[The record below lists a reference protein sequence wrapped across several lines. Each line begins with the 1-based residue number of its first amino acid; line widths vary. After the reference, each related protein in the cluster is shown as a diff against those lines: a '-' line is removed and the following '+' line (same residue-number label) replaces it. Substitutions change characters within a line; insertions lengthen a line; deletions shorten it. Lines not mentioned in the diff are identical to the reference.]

1 MLENKN
7 TKARKPAQLLKA
19 QHLKMMTLQAAYMYC
34 NHSTQMVP
42 HAKNPNLNNL
52 ETFLTRIREITLNTL
67 QEV

>member
-7 TKARKPAQLLKA
+7 TEGKEAQLLKA
-19 QHLKMMTLQAAYMYC
+19 HLKMMTLQAIQMYC
-34 NHSTQMVP
+34 NYNTQMVP
-42 HAKNPNLNNL
+42 HAKNPNLKHL